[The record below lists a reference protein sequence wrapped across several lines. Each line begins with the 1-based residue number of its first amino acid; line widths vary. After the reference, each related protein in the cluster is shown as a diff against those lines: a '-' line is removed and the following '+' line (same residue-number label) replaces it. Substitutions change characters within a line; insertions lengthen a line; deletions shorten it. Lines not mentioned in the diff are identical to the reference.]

1 MQIADNDQRFWIRT
15 LNLSYKDK
23 AIEMLTDKHINA
35 AQKVFTQ
42 NFPLIEGFQNP
53 LLSQKNMFVPIA
65 CNAKGIQIHHVR
77 NNHWITSSSTAG
89 CVEVF
94 DSVYNNLSTDTEVQL
109 ATIYQNLAE
118 KNVLQV
124 KIVPC
129 QRQTGS
135 TDCGLFAI
143 AWAFELANGNRPE
156 QVTLDQEK
164 MRAHL
169 LNCFAKRNIVR
180 FPQACYEERNI
191 YIYFY
196 GDLYG
201 YFYGYFCCDTFVA
214 TNFLISLFLFPLC
227 AFNYIL
233 LASQR
238 ASQGASLGKRGGGR
252 TVEPWNRRNV

>member
-1 MQIADNDQRFWIRT
+1 
-15 LNLSYKDK
+15 
-23 AIEMLTDKHINA
+23 
-35 AQKVFTQ
+35 
-42 NFPLIEGFQNP
+42 
-53 LLSQKNMFVPIA
+53 MFVPIA

-143 AWAFELANGNRPE
+143 CMGFR
-156 QVTLDQEK
+156 
-164 MRAHL
+164 
-169 LNCFAKRNIVR
+169 I
-180 FPQACYEERNI
+180 
-191 YIYFY
+191 
-196 GDLYG
+196 
-201 YFYGYFCCDTFVA
+201 
-214 TNFLISLFLFPLC
+214 
-227 AFNYIL
+227 
-233 LASQR
+233 SQR
-238 ASQGASLGKRGGGR
+238 KSTGTSD
-252 TVEPWNRRNV
+252 V

>member
-1 MQIADNDQRFWIRT
+1 M
-15 LNLSYKDK
+15 
-23 AIEMLTDKHINA
+23 
-35 AQKVFTQ
+35 
-42 NFPLIEGFQNP
+42 
-53 LLSQKNMFVPIA
+53 
-65 CNAKGIQIHHVR
+65 HHVR
-77 NNHWITSSSTAG
+77 NNFWITSSSTAG

-94 DSVYNNLSTDTEVQL
+94 DSVYNNLSTDTVVQL

-196 GDLYG
+196 
-201 YFYGYFCCDTFVA
+201 
-214 TNFLISLFLFPLC
+214 I
-227 AFNYIL
+227 YIL
-233 LASQR
+233 LWR
-238 ASQGASLGKRGGGR
+238 PLWLLLWRLLLRHFCGD
-252 TVEPWNRRNV
+252 